1 MASVSGDPFNGGDL
15 FSRSAG
21 CRGTA
26 GTHRPAIQVHGAGA
40 ALSTTATILRA
51 SQAKML
57 AQHPKQGSGGLNIH
71 HHASFIYGK
80 RNHSNKPPSSR
91 SFQACL
97 EAFRRKVAPTSV
109 CVVSS
114 PQ

>member
-1 MASVSGDPFNGGDL
+1 MASVSGDPFNRGDL

-40 ALSTTATILRA
+40 ALSNTATILRA

-57 AQHPKQGSGGLNIH
+57 AQHPKKGSGVLNIH
-71 HHASFIYGK
+71 HHAAFIYGK

-91 SFQACL
+91 TVQGSL
-97 EAFRRKVAPTSV
+97 GAFICA
-109 CVVSS
+109 
-114 PQ
+114 